1 MKLVRVDGAKLAALF
16 CWQLACLP
24 YVLADAQSGAGADE
38 AAIDPAGAT
47 IGRIGF
53 HRENVFDTSL
63 PEEDNWFYRLA
74 NRWHILT
81 REDVIRKQ
89 LLFSSGDTW
98 SEQLVDE
105 SERLLRRNDYL
116 YDAQIEPV
124 KLEDGVV
131 DLRVTT
137 KDLWSLTPGFSLS
150 RSGGENRTR
159 FSISE
164 QNLVGTGTRVKMSYT
179 EDVDRESTSGEYFNN
194 NLGGGWVSLLA
205 QVADNSDGETR
216 HLRLL
221 RPFYALD
228 ARWSAGISWWH
239 DDAEVEFY
247 DLGNAIAE
255 YREDQNVASVFAGW
269 SDGLK
274 HGRVVRWT
282 AGFTL
287 DEHDFLETERMELP
301 QRIPGDRRF
310 VYPFIGVEYLQDRFR
325 TSSNRDQIN
334 RTEDFYMGTRFA
346 ARLGY
351 ATERLGSDR
360 DALVYDVSAS
370 TAFGSIEDKALLLAS
385 SLNGRLEDGRIVNAL
400 WNMDARYYRQQSKK
414 RLFFM
419 TLNATYGWN
428 LDIDNTV
435 QLGGDNGLRGY
446 PLRYQV
452 GRGRLLFRI
461 EERYFTDWYPF
472 RLVRVGGAIFADIGR
487 TWGDSPVG
495 GEPLGWLKDV
505 GIGLRL
511 GPTRASGN
519 DVIHLDLA
527 FPLDGDASI
536 DDVQILLESK
546 RSF

>member
-1 MKLVRVDGAKLAALF
+1 MKTTRVHGAKLAALL

-24 YVLADAQSGAGADE
+24 QAFAGAEAGTDAE
-38 AAIDPAGAT
+38 DAAIDPSGAK
-47 IGRIGF
+47 IGRIRI

-81 REDVIRKQ
+81 REEVIRRQ

-98 SEQLVDE
+98 SGRLVDE

-124 KLEDGVV
+124 RLEDGVV

-159 FSISE
+159 FSVSE
-164 QNLVGTGTRVKMSYT
+164 QNLVGTGARVKMSYT
-179 EDVDRESTSGEYFNN
+179 DDVDRQSTSAEYFNN
-194 NLGGGWVSLLA
+194 NFGDSWVSVLA
-205 QVADNSDGETR
+205 QIADNSDGETEQ
-216 HLRLL
+216 LRIL

-228 ARWSAGISWWH
+228 TRWSAGIGWWH

-247 DLGNAIAE
+247 DLGNEVAE
-255 YREDQNVASVFAGW
+255 YREDQHVASVFAGW

-274 HGRVVRWT
+274 NGRVVRWT
-282 AGFTL
+282 AGIAL
-287 DEHDFLETERMELP
+287 DEHEFSETASMELP
-301 QRIPGDRRF
+301 QLIPEDRRLL
-310 VYPFIGVEYLQDRFR
+310 YPFVGVEYLQDRYQ
-325 TSSNRDQIN
+325 TTSNRDQID
-334 RTEDFYMGTRFA
+334 RTEDFYMGTRLG

-351 ATERLGSDR
+351 AADGLGSDR
-360 DALVYDVSAS
+360 DALIYDLSAS
-370 TAFGSIEDKALLLAS
+370 TAFGSIEDRALLLAS
-385 SLNGRLEDGRIVNAL
+385 SLTGRLEDGRVVNAL
-400 WNMDARYYRQQSKK
+400 WHVDARYYRQQSRK

-419 TLNATYGWN
+419 TLNGTYGWN
-428 LDIDNTV
+428 LDLDNPV

-487 TWGDSPVG
+487 TWGSNPVG
-495 GEPLGWLKDV
+495 GEPLGWLKDI

-519 DVIHLDLA
+519 DIIHIDLA